1 MLGGIVSIS
10 DLSIYCAIRN
20 GSADPRLGHVPN
32 PNSLLIG
39 IHPPEWT
46 DLIWTS
52 PALFGGPLTLG
63 TWGKLPPRRQ
73 HCPYCQRRPACWT
86 KRKTT
91 PHYYS
96 SWRLYTSATLI
107 ASHYYSSWRLYTSA
121 TLIASH
127 YYSSW
132 RLYTSATLIA
142 SHYYSSWRL
151 YTSATLIA
159 SHYYSSWRLYT
170 SATLIASHYYSS
182 WRLYTS
188 ATLIASHYYSSW
200 RLYTSATLIA
210 SHYYSSWRLYTSATL
225 IASWSTETRALPF
238 QNTDNWSWTML
249 HGSHSTLRKMRKLL
263 QHKKYPSI
271 QNAWRPKHYK

>member
-1 MLGGIVSIS
+1 MLGEIVSIS

-107 ASHYYSSWRLYTSA
+107 V
-121 TLIASH
+121 
-127 YYSSW
+127 
-132 RLYTSATLIA
+132 
-142 SHYYSSWRL
+142 
-151 YTSATLIA
+151 
-159 SHYYSSWRLYT
+159 
-170 SATLIASHYYSS
+170 
-182 WRLYTS
+182 
-188 ATLIASHYYSSW
+188 
-200 RLYTSATLIA
+200 
-210 SHYYSSWRLYTSATL
+210 
-225 IASWSTETRALPF
+225 SWSTETRALPF